1 MSSAHFFVPLSNG
14 ATATTTSKV
23 SSDDGRLHLS
33 VNAEIIFT
41 VSLDKGEYFAD
52 RSVPLTLPPY
62 AILAIL
68 AHHFS
73 LYPEQKNCTLIMA
86 CAPAWALAARRAGVI
101 ESFVAR
107 ADGKIALHAHSE
119 TFWQNPL
126 PWLRDIGNGQ
136 MPLRYVQSNNKRHPL
151 RAPKATGEVYR
162 RYIPKLDSHFSL
174 RALNLEADLPLF
186 SEWQNRDN
194 VALFWEQRGTLD
206 EHKKYLQD
214 LQDDSHTQTLMGCF
228 DDEPF
233 GYFEM
238 YWAREDRIA
247 PFYDVHDYD
256 RGAHTLIG
264 NRRFQTP
271 LRLKTWL
278 CCLMHYLFLDDPRT
292 QRIVG
297 EPRIDN
303 DRHIANLQR
312 AGMVKIK
319 EFDFPHKRAAL
330 LLLERDA
337 FFGCCELWD

>member
-1 MSSAHFFVPLSNG
+1 MSVENFSLTVANG
-14 ATATTTSKV
+14 RAAVQATAE
-23 SSDDGRLHLS
+23 GHLS
-33 VNAEIIFT
+33 LLIDAKSIFT
-41 VSLDKGEYFAD
+41 LVADNDEYIADK
-52 RSVPLTLPPY
+52 PLPETLAPE
-62 AILAIL
+62 ALLAVL
-68 AHHFS
+68 AHYFS
-73 LYPEQKNCTLIMA
+73 YRAEQKNIALIVQCTA
-86 CAPAWALAARRAGVI
+86 AWAASAQRAGVI
-101 ESFVAR
+101 DSFSAR
-107 ADGKIALHAHSE
+107 GDGRFSLHAGSE

-126 PWLRDIGNGQ
+126 PWLRDYGNSST
-136 MPLRYVQSNNKRHPL
+136 PLRYAITNGKRHPQ
-151 RAPKATGEVYR
+151 RASKASGEVYR
-162 RYIPKLDSHFSL
+162 RYIPSLNSSFSL
-174 RALNLEADLPLF
+174 RALNIDTDLPLF
-186 SEWQNRDN
+186 NEWQNREN
-194 VALFWEQRGTLD
+194 VALFWETRGTLE

-214 LQDDSHTQTLMGCF
+214 LHDDPHTQTLMGCF

-233 GYFEM
+233 AYFEM

-278 CCLMHYLFLDDPRT
+278 CCLLHYLFLDDVRT

-312 AGMVKIK
+312 AGMAKLK

-330 LLLERDA
+330 MLVDREV
-337 FFGCCELWD
+337 FFGQSSLWD